1 MMFKDV
7 VEAARPREAGKADFS
22 PKPQRA
28 GQEAT
33 GGHHQRE
40 RSNLELRRNL
50 LTVKGS

>member
-1 MMFKDV
+1 MMFEDV

-22 PKPQRA
+22 PKPLRA

-33 GGHHQRE
+33 GGRPQRE

-50 LTVKGS
+50 LTAEDS